1 MEIEGILKETIDRGG
16 SDLHLKAGQPP
27 CMRID
32 GRLVKQDVPPA
43 SPDDLIDIANQLL
56 SFEQKA
62 LLEKEKEVDFGFS
75 IPDVARFR
83 ANFYFQRGSLAM
95 SYRTVSLDP
104 PTIAELNLPAKVA
117 EICSSRRGLI
127 LATGTTGSGK
137 TSTLASMINHI
148 NENEKRNIISI
159 EDPIEFVHHDKE
171 SIISQREVG
180 TDTETFASGLRYVL
194 RQDPDV
200 ILIGEIRDRETM
212 SIALMAAD
220 TGHLVLS
227 TLHTVDAA
235 ETVSRVISF
244 FPPHEAKEVRLL
256 FGSCLRAV
264 LSLRLIPRSDEA
276 GRVPAVEILLATD
289 TVKDCIIDPDKTSL
303 IRSTIESGARQYG
316 MQTFDQS
323 LLELYNTGKVSLEE
337 ALKHCTNPVEFELR
351 AQGIEGSGEKA
362 WGGEVR
368 G

>member
-1 MEIEGILKETIDRGG
+1 MEIESILKKTIDLAG
-16 SDLHLKAGQPP
+16 SDLHLKAGQCPYV
-27 CMRID
+27 RINGELKKLD
-32 GRLVKQDVPPA
+32 EAAVTPE
-43 SPDDLIDIANQLL
+43 DLIDAANQLL

-62 LLEKEKEVDFGFS
+62 TLEKEKEVDFGFS

-83 ANFYFQRGSLAM
+83 ANFYFQRGTLAM
-95 SYRTVSLDP
+95 SFRSVALAP
-104 PTIAELNLPAKVA
+104 PSIDELNLPGKTK
-117 EICSSRRGLI
+117 EICSSQRGLI

-137 TSTLASMINHI
+137 TSTLASMVNHI
-148 NENEKRNIISI
+148 NEHEKRNIISI
-159 EDPIEFVHHDKE
+159 EDPIEYVHSDRN

-180 TDTETFASGLRYVL
+180 TDTESFASGLKYVL

-212 SIALMAAD
+212 AIALMAAD
-220 TGHLVLS
+220 TGHLVMS

-235 ETVSRVISF
+235 ETVNRVISF

-256 FGSCLRAV
+256 LSSCLRAV
-264 LSLRLIPRSDEA
+264 LSLRLIPRCDID

-289 TVKDCIIDPDKTSL
+289 TIRECIGDPDKTYQ
-303 IRSTIESGARQYG
+303 IRSTIEAGARQYG

-323 LLELYNTGKVSLEE
+323 LMGLFKAGSISLEE

-351 AQGIEGSGEKA
+351 AQGIEGSTEKA
-362 WGGEVR
+362 WGNS
-368 G
+368 